1 MIAPENA
8 RFPFEVRQLLYCKLL
23 ILLGVVHGLDSRRHC
38 FASFDDGVTMA
49 VSTVRGGSSLEYV
62 QDDAVRAKHRNQ
74 WFPPRFQGRIRGE

>member
-38 FASFDDGVTMA
+38 FASLDDGVTMA

-62 QDDAVRAKHRNQ
+62 QDDAVRARHRNQ
-74 WFPPRFQGRIRGE
+74 WFLPGCQVRTRDE